1 MNAATEDSGEWTFLR
16 RAWLELDLPNG
27 WKAEVVAGTMAVS
40 PPPGPRHDELV
51 DVVTNALADALPAG
65 WRILQRFGLRIAG
78 EQRIYRSDV
87 VALPPGAPSE
97 CPKYALS
104 SHARLVVEITAQ
116 DNPMPERTA
125 KPKAYARGE
134 VPVYLLID
142 PWDEPGPRVTVFSE
156 PARGTYHRSVTW
168 TFGARIQLPPPIG
181 IELDSSLFDVGGG
194 E

>member
-1 MNAATEDSGEWTFLR
+1 LR

-40 PPPGPRHDELV
+40 PPAGPRHDALV
-51 DVVTNALADALPAG
+51 DTVTDALTGALPAG
-65 WRILQRFGLRIAG
+65 WRVRQRFGLRIAG
-78 EQRIYRSDV
+78 EERIYRPDV
-87 VALPPGAPSE
+87 VVIPSGAPAE

-104 SHARLVVEITAQ
+104 SHSRLVVEITAQ

-156 PARGTYHRSVTW
+156 PIRGTYRRSVTW
-168 TFGARIQLPPPIG
+168 AFGARIQLPPPIG
-181 IELDSSLFDVGGG
+181 LDIDSSLFGGD
-194 E
+194 ESRAAEE